1 MKTARANVCLRLAS
15 VTLGGARLGLGN
27 GVTHNH
33 GGDVRCDPGGIGESD
48 CDLVDDRTIAFQC
61 LGCGHVVPKAY
72 EGQNRNGGTDRY
84 VLVDDVFRALPKRAA
99 SRGRP
104 LTYLEPVRWLA
115 RSRSLCSSHARSLS
129 LRRRCCVSRSN
140 SARVLVSTSV

>member
-1 MKTARANVCLRLAS
+1 MLGATPAAPVNRTAIWSMTARSRS
-15 VTLGGARLGLGN
+15 GAA
-27 GVTHNH
+27 
-33 GGDVRCDPGGIGESD
+33 DVATSARRAE
-48 CDLVDDRTIAFQC
+48 
-61 LGCGHVVPKAY
+61 GC
-72 EGQNRNGGTDRY
+72 EGRNRNGGTDRY

-140 SARVLVSTSV
+140 SARVLVSTRVYGRPTRRV